1 MRLVQLLMFDN
12 VCKFLAENYSTN
24 FANWLIGKDINFTR
38 LEPSELSLEPI
49 RADAIILL
57 QSEKEIMH
65 IEFQTEPKR
74 NIPFRMTD
82 YRLRGHRSFPEKEM
96 YQFVIYL
103 QKTSS
108 ELVKQ
113 NSFSL
118 TRTYHEFDVI
128 RMWEQKTD
136 PFLQYPGLLPFAAL
150 SKTNDRA
157 QVLRQVA
164 QQINQITD
172 ATAQSNVTA
181 SAAILSGLVL
191 DKELI
196 SRILRSDIMKESVI
210 YQEIE
215 AQGMEKGIA
224 QGITQGIEQ
233 VALNMIRQ
241 GMSVDLIVSVTGL
254 TAEKVQQL
262 QRGQ

>member
-1 MRLVQLLMFDN
+1 M
-12 VCKFLAENYSTN
+12 
-24 FANWLIGKDINFTR
+24 

-74 NIPFRMTD
+74 KIPFRMTD

-103 QKTSS
+103 QETSS

-128 RMWEQKTD
+128 RLWEQKTN

-150 SKTNDRA
+150 SKTVSPA
-157 QVLRQVA
+157 QVLQQVA
-164 QQINQITD
+164 SEINKITD
-172 ATAQSNVTA
+172 PVQQSNVAA
-181 SAAILSGLVL
+181 STAILAGLVL
-191 DKELI
+191 DQQLI
-196 SRILRSDIMKESVI
+196 NRILRSDIMRESVI

-215 AQGMEKGIA
+215 AQGEEKGM
-224 QGITQGIEQ
+224 QK
-233 VALNMIRQ
+233 VAVNLLKE
-241 GMSVDLIVSVTGL
+241 GMSVDLIARVTGL
-254 TAEKVQQL
+254 TVEKVQQL
-262 QRGQ
+262 QQNQQSKQ

>member
-1 MRLVQLLMFDN
+1 MFDN
-12 VCKFLAENYSTN
+12 VCKFLAEHYSTN
-24 FANWLIGKDINFTR
+24 FANWLIGKDITFTR

-82 YRLRGHRSFPEKEM
+82 YRLRGHRTFPEKEM

-103 QKTSS
+103 QETSS
-108 ELVKQ
+108 QLVKQ
-113 NSFSL
+113 NSFNL
-118 TRTYHEFDVI
+118 TRAYHEFDVI

-164 QQINQITD
+164 QQINQMTD

-181 SAAILSGLVL
+181 SAAILSGLIL
-191 DKELI
+191 DQEVI
-196 SRILRSDIMKESVI
+196 NRILRSDIMKESVI

-215 AQGMEKGIA
+215 AQGKEK
-224 QGITQGIEQ
+224 GITQGREQ
-233 VALNMIRQ
+233 EAQKIALNLLRE
-241 GMSVDLIVSVTGL
+241 GMSIDLIVRATGL
-254 TAEKVQQL
+254 TIEKIQQL
-262 QRGQ
+262 QHNQ

>member
-1 MRLVQLLMFDN
+1 MRLVQSLMFDN
-12 VCKFLAENYSTN
+12 VCKFLAEHYSTN
-24 FANWLIGKDINFTR
+24 FANWLIGKDITFTR
-38 LEPSELSLEPI
+38 LEPSQLSLEPI

-65 IEFQTEPKR
+65 IEFQTEPKKK
-74 NIPFRMTD
+74 IPFRMTD

-103 QKTSS
+103 QETSS

-118 TRTYHEFDVI
+118 ARTYHEFDVI
-128 RMWEQKTD
+128 RLWEQKTSS
-136 PFLQYPGLLPFAAL
+136 FLQYPGLLPFAAL

-215 AQGMEKGIA
+215 AQGMEKGI
-224 QGITQGIEQ
+224 TQGIEQ
-233 VALNMIRQ
+233 VALNMLRQ
-241 GMSVDLIVSVTGL
+241 GMSIDLIVSATGL
-254 TAEKVQQL
+254 TIEKVQQL
-262 QRGQ
+262 QRNQ